1 MKIIK
6 TLTVEIPNEFIPYW
20 QGYLD
25 GSDGLFSYPN
35 TPDSVKSFFIKE
47 IEDDNIMDW
56 ALFNYISISE
66 ELKEEG

>member
-25 GSDGLFSYPN
+25 GRDNWAVNTN
-35 TPDSVKSFFIKE
+35 TPNDVKSFFKNE
-47 IEDDNIMDW
+47 IEDDNIMLWTDFEC
-56 ALFNYISISE
+56 LFISE

>member
-25 GSDGLFSYPN
+25 GYDDCSANSN
-35 TPDSVKSFFIKE
+35 TPNDVKSFFE
-47 IEDDNIMDW
+47 RQIENDNITDW
-56 ALFNYISISE
+56 NSFDYIFISE

>member
-6 TLTVEIPNEFIPYW
+6 TLTVEIPNEFILYW

-25 GSDGLFSYPN
+25 GNSYNAVNSN
-35 TPDSVKSFFIKE
+35 TPNDVKSFFKNE
-47 IEDDNIMDW
+47 IENDNIMDW
-56 ALFNYISISE
+56 DEFNYIFISE